1 MPLPEHLIAE
11 FERIRKNLI
20 KEIEIMAAG
29 RMTTG
34 EKSEPG
40 PWLPTLND
48 RSKKQRNRSRKWS
61 ASCETRR
68 STSPPM
74 SDRSLPAL
82 FSLFFRW

>member
-20 KEIEIMAAG
+20 KEIEMMAAG

-40 PWLPTLND
+40 PWLPTTERL
-48 RSKKQRNRSRKWS
+48 SLEEAKKSRAEMERILRDAKKHKPS
-61 ASCETRR
+61 NE
-68 STSPPM
+68 
-74 SDRSLPAL
+74 
-82 FSLFFRW
+82 